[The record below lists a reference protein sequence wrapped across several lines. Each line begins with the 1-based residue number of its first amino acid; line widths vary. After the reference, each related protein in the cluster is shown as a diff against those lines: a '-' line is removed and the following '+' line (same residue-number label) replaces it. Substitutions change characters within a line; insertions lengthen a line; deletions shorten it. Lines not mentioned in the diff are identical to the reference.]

1 MSAFVVSHD
10 HIDALV
16 SFAVIQKLRYRD
28 NGRMVDITSDN
39 ANEVGKILLQE
50 NTRSVLYR
58 YPNDTEDT
66 APGREGESVANY
78 EWNYFCGLTERL
90 PQHKLVG
97 LILTACS
104 CFDYQACET
113 NDYEQST
120 AYQIIDAIRTEAIR
134 MVPKYDA
141 PWEITRDLVKAF
153 ASKR

>member
-16 SFAVIQKLRYRD
+16 TFAAIQKLRYRAD
-28 NGRMVDITSDN
+28 NRIIYITSDN
-39 ANEVGKILLQE
+39 ATETGAILLQE
-50 NTRSVLYR
+50 NTRSVLNR
-58 YPNDTEDT
+58 YPNDTEAT
-66 APGREGESVANY
+66 CPGREGESVDNY
-78 EWNYFCGLTERL
+78 KFHSFDQIERL

-113 NDYEQST
+113 NDYEEST

-141 PWEITRDLVKAF
+141 PWEITRDQFTAF